1 MNIIDKN
8 NRTLAIVIFTR
19 ILLKIEVCTDV
30 SEEMQFAKFNL
41 QKGYIVNKH
50 YHQKQERTIYSTA
63 ETIIVLDGKI
73 EVSLFEETSNNLVKK
88 IVLESKDS
96 IVMLHGGHSVEIL
109 EDAKFVEVK
118 QGPYMENLDKEIFS
132 FDKRF

>member
-8 NRTLAIVIFTR
+8 NRTLAIVTFYKDIVENREF
-19 ILLKIEVCTDV
+19 VTDV

-118 QGPYMENLDKEIFS
+118 QGPYMENLDKEIF
-132 FDKRF
+132 